1 MTRRTQ
7 FKGNSRSRR
16 RERLKAKALANGVL
30 AREEAISS
38 EVLHR
43 PTLSRAQIQAKGT
56 HETPERIEDAKPIK
70 FIAQDV
76 IWQQKEYRRNLERAA
91 IVYPVTPDG
100 WISCSERMPE
110 DTKMLLA
117 FSQGEIVAAYWNWVV
132 NPIDYKKYRAFT
144 YLSGN
149 ILDDVTHWMPLPEP
163 PL

>member
-70 FIAQDV
+70 FMAQDV
-76 IWQQKEYRRNLERAA
+76 IWQQKEYRRNLE
-91 IVYPVTPDG
+91 
-100 WISCSERMPE
+100 WICPYISRHLLSLNP
-110 DTKMLLA
+110 LLA
-117 FSQGEIVAAYWNWVV
+117 CCRRYSRGE
-132 NPIDYKKYRAFT
+132 R
-144 YLSGN
+144 
-149 ILDDVTHWMPLPEP
+149 
-163 PL
+163 

>member
-56 HETPERIEDAKPIK
+56 HETPDRIEDAKPIK
-70 FIAQDV
+70 FMAQDV
-76 IWQQKEYRRNLERAA
+76 IWQQEEYRRNLERAA
-91 IVYPVTPDG
+91 IVYANEFG
-100 WISCSERMPE
+100 HKQPE
-110 DTKMLLA
+110 TGVCLPN
-117 FSQGEIVAAYWNWVV
+117 VALYA
-132 NPIDYKKYRAFT
+132 A
-144 YLSGN
+144 
-149 ILDDVTHWMPLPEP
+149 
-163 PL
+163 

>member
-70 FIAQDV
+70 FMAQDV
-76 IWQQKEYRRNLERAA
+76 IWQQKEYRRNLERAVTNGA
-91 IVYPVTPDG
+91 IVIHTQRLKSDPG
-100 WISCSERMPE
+100 GN
-110 DTKMLLA
+110 LL
-117 FSQGEIVAAYWNWVV
+117 S
-132 NPIDYKKYRAFT
+132 
-144 YLSGN
+144 
-149 ILDDVTHWMPLPEP
+149 
-163 PL
+163 

>member
-56 HETPERIEDAKPIK
+56 HETPEAH
-70 FIAQDV
+70 
-76 IWQQKEYRRNLERAA
+76 RRR
-91 IVYPVTPDG
+91 
-100 WISCSERMPE
+100 
-110 DTKMLLA
+110 
-117 FSQGEIVAAYWNWVV
+117 
-132 NPIDYKKYRAFT
+132 
-144 YLSGN
+144 
-149 ILDDVTHWMPLPEP
+149 
-163 PL
+163 

>member
-56 HETPERIEDAKPIK
+56 HETPERIPVANKWKWHGLLWHHWKQILLVK
-70 FIAQDV
+70 FQRSDTALL
-76 IWQQKEYRRNLERAA
+76 WMER
-91 IVYPVTPDG
+91 
-100 WISCSERMPE
+100 
-110 DTKMLLA
+110 
-117 FSQGEIVAAYWNWVV
+117 
-132 NPIDYKKYRAFT
+132 
-144 YLSGN
+144 
-149 ILDDVTHWMPLPEP
+149 
-163 PL
+163 

>member
-16 RERLKAKALANGVL
+16 RERLKAKALANCVL

-70 FIAQDV
+70 FMAQDV
-76 IWQQKEYRRNLERAA
+76 IWQQKEYRRNRSWKNPAA
-91 IVYPVTPDG
+91 SVLRLVGATALTAV
-100 WISCSERMPE
+100 R
-110 DTKMLLA
+110 
-117 FSQGEIVAAYWNWVV
+117 
-132 NPIDYKKYRAFT
+132 
-144 YLSGN
+144 
-149 ILDDVTHWMPLPEP
+149 
-163 PL
+163 

>member
-1 MTRRTQ
+1 MLHGAEPVSQTYKSQHTQ
-7 FKGNSRSRR
+7 FEQVADLYEMQFDDGRTCAFHTDAQKAAQWLQACDGNRVQEYVKL
-16 RERLKAKALANGVL
+16 ERLRNALSGN
-30 AREEAISS
+30 
-38 EVLHR
+38 
-43 PTLSRAQIQAKGT
+43 
-56 HETPERIEDAKPIK
+56 
-70 FIAQDV
+70 
-76 IWQQKEYRRNLERAA
+76 
-91 IVYPVTPDG
+91 YPVTPDG

-163 PL
+163 PQEVNRG